1 MLLLQ
6 KPEMIM
12 DLTSKLLPC
21 GQLMFMNPSMAQY
34 VASTHFQTHSYDM
47 AESSDFVAGEEK

>member
-1 MLLLQ
+1 
-6 KPEMIM
+6 M